1 MGAAGLLALRPSGM
15 LGLRRSGQN
24 PDHGGTAGLRKVTC
38 CPGKPGQSVALCLGF
53 SKWPQGGWVALLPAG
68 GPVQLSELRDVI
80 CPPSLV
86 TSLLLREP
94 LPSLGLGFLISK
106 MRGVGPRCF
115 SSGSQGWSGEGP
127 CGGGPS
133 PLSRTRMGQGE
144 PLSRK
149 KISLLGPLLLT
160 QLPKSRWGSWG
171 YKERSR
177 ALAGVLRSLWKSRAS
192 PRDSQCRENTIRTP
206 SPSGG
211 LGCGT
216 AAHTQR
222 GTGSRRSH

>member
-1 MGAAGLLALRPSGM
+1 
-15 LGLRRSGQN
+15 
-24 PDHGGTAGLRKVTC
+24 
-38 CPGKPGQSVALCLGF
+38 
-53 SKWPQGGWVALLPAG
+53 
-68 GPVQLSELRDVI
+68 
-80 CPPSLV
+80 
-86 TSLLLREP
+86 
-94 LPSLGLGFLISK
+94 

-115 SSGSQGWSGEGP
+115 SSGSPGWSGEGP

-133 PLSRTRMGQGE
+133 PLSRTRMEQGE

-177 ALAGVLRSLWKSRAS
+177 VLAGVLRSLWKSRAS
-192 PRDSQCRENTIRTP
+192 PRDSQCRENTILTP

-222 GTGSRRSH
+222 GTGSRRSHLETKARACSNFRVSTGIETSRSWSGSFIQAYGHLCRNSNPV